1 VRRSALSIYCFS
13 RVWFPAH
20 LYTDAHT
27 PTTTLIIYI
36 RQNPKRKKRKKERKQ
51 GREKERNYLTRAFNL
66 QNFICGQLGRDHTGP
81 NPVLSKT
88 MIFMNKA
95 RHPMLF
101 LYSYN

>member
-1 VRRSALSIYCFS
+1 
-13 RVWFPAH
+13 
-20 LYTDAHT
+20 
-27 PTTTLIIYI
+27 
-36 RQNPKRKKRKKERKQ
+36 
-51 GREKERNYLTRAFNL
+51 
-66 QNFICGQLGRDHTGP
+66 LGRDHTGP